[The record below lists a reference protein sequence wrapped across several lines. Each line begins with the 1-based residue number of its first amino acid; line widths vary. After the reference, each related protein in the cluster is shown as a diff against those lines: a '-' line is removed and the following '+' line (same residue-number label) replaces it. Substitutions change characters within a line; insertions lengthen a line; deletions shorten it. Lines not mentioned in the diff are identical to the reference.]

1 MSEVDFDKA
10 LADSIDTPFS
20 PMAWYDEDGDCIE
33 FFCRREPFYAVRKDA
48 LLTVYYSQAT
58 HEIVGSL
65 IKRVQS
71 ILKRYPGI
79 RFDVV
84 NGKTRLVHVVRANAW
99 QVDDPEL
106 YRAYDELIRIVDESG
121 ADVQLCH

>member
-1 MSEVDFDKA
+1 MSDIDFDKT
-10 LADSIDTPFS
+10 LSEVEDTQFR

-65 IKRVQS
+65 IKRVRS
-71 ILKRYPGI
+71 ILKRFPGF
-79 RFDVV
+79 RFEVA

-106 YRAYDELIRIVDESG
+106 YRVYDELIKIADESG
-121 ADVQLCH
+121 ADVELCH